1 MPNVR
6 LVGPNGEM
14 LGVVQ
19 TREAQRQ
26 ADEQGMDLV
35 EISPNAEPPVCKIM
49 DFGKFRYE
57 ESIRQKQARKNAT
70 RVQLKEVKFHSG
82 VEDNDL
88 QTKLR
93 HIREFIAE
101 GNKVKIT
108 LQYRGRENAHKELG
122 VLVVQRVIKEVDD
135 VAMLE
140 QQPRLL
146 GRMLGCVLMPRPAKP
161 TSGKS
166 GQPSPHKHPASQPKP
181 AAPAA
186 PKPAAPAPVAPAA
199 SVAPAEPA
207 PVSPVAP
214 VAPVA
219 PSAVS
224 ETSPEGTGVPAPAP
238 TTPAV
243 TSPQV

>member
-26 ADEQGMDLV
+26 ADQQGMDLV

-57 ESIRQKQARKNAT
+57 ESIRQKQGRKNAT
-70 RVQLKEVKFHSG
+70 RVQIKEVKFHSG

-93 HIREFIAE
+93 HIREFLGE
-101 GNKVKIT
+101 GHKVKVT

-122 VLVVQRVIKEVDD
+122 VLVVQRVIKAVDD
-135 VAMLE
+135 IAMLE

-146 GRMLGCVLMPRPAKP
+146 GRVLGCVLVPRPAKP

-166 GQPSPHKHPASQPKP
+166 AQPS
-181 AAPAA
+181 A
-186 PKPAAPAPVAPAA
+186 PKPPR
-199 SVAPAEPA
+199 
-207 PVSPVAP
+207 
-214 VAPVA
+214 
-219 PSAVS
+219 
-224 ETSPEGTGVPAPAP
+224 PAP
-238 TTPAV
+238 TTPAATAAPAAAPV
-243 TSPQV
+243 PAPEPKAVVAAAGIPAPVSSTPSETPQM

>member
-6 LVGPNGEM
+6 LVGANGEM

-19 TREAQRQ
+19 TREAQRL

-49 DFGKFRYE
+49 DFGRFRYE
-57 ESIRQKQARKNAT
+57 ESIRQKQARKNAS
-70 RVQLKEVKFHSG
+70 RVQIKEVKFHAG

-101 GNKVKIT
+101 GHKVKVT
-108 LQYRGRENAHKELG
+108 LQYRGRENAHKEIG
-122 VLVVQRVIKEVDD
+122 VQVVQRVIKEVED
-135 VAMLE
+135 VAAVE

-146 GRMLGCVLMPRPAKP
+146 GRVLGCVLMPRPQKP
-161 TSGKS
+161 GSGK
-166 GQPSPHKHPASQPKP
+166 ASQPSAPRPPRPVAPAAAPVAAPAAGQEPAP

-186 PKPAAPAPVAPAA
+186 PP
-199 SVAPAEPA
+199 
-207 PVSPVAP
+207 
-214 VAPVA
+214 
-219 PSAVS
+219 AVS
-224 ETSPEGTGVPAPAP
+224 APPQPP
-238 TTPAV
+238 TE
-243 TSPQV
+243 